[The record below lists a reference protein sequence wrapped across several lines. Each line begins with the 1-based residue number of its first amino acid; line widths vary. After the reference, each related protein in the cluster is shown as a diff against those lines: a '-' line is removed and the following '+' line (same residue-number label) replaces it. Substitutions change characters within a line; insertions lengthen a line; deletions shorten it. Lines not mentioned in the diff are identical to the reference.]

1 MTEPQ
6 ATVPASERRS
16 RRDRRRNPGPPGRR
30 GAKPPPTRLQRAL
43 RTAGGYLFA
52 IVTLMCVIAYTVTRM
67 NPIYAGRASIA
78 EQIATRVPAAKPVVP
93 IVQAITGKNP
103 RRDSSSVASFMSS
116 PEFQKDKA
124 AFAADLVRTGR
135 MSQSRADSIATFA
148 VREGYIRGIPPA
160 LIFGLMLTENATF
173 VSRATSNVGAIGLMQ
188 IYPKYWV
195 KPLGKRFGTN
205 LENDETNIRYGVY
218 IMQEYLKPKIGRPM
232 SAEQV
237 RRGLLR
243 YNGCVRG
250 TNTPRCH
257 TYPNKIARYV
267 ERDAKALCGGK
278 GFYECITRPFM
289 RGLLGK
295 DPEVAIGG

>member
-6 ATVPASERRS
+6 ATGPASERRT
-16 RRDRRRNPGPPGRR
+16 RPDRRSIPGPPGRR
-30 GAKPPPTRLQRAL
+30 GAKPPPSRLRRAL

-52 IVTLMCVIAYTVTRM
+52 IVTLLCVIAYTVTRM
-67 NPIYAGRASIA
+67 RPIYAGRASVA
-78 EQIATRVPAAKPVVP
+78 DQLAQRVPAAKPVLP
-93 IVQAITGKNP
+93 ILQAVTGKNP
-103 RRDSSSVASFMSS
+103 RRDSTTVNAMVASPQF
-116 PEFQKDKA
+116 EADRR

-135 MSQSRADSIATFA
+135 MSQARADSIAGYA

-195 KPLGKRFGTN
+195 KPLGKRFGTD
-205 LENDETNIRYGVY
+205 LQRDETNIKYGVY
-218 IMQEYLKPKIGRPM
+218 IMQHYLKPTAGRPM
-232 SAEQV
+232 SAEQI

-278 GFYECITRPFM
+278 GFYECITRPFVS
-289 RGLLGK
+289 GLLGK
-295 DPEVAIGG
+295 DIEG

>member
-6 ATVPASERRS
+6 PTEPASERRTHGERRHDPGS
-16 RRDRRRNPGPPGRR
+16 RGRR
-30 GAKPPPTRLQRAL
+30 GAPRPPGRVARAA

-52 IVTLMCVIAYTVTRM
+52 IVTLLCVIAYTVTRM
-67 NPIYAGRASIA
+67 RPIYAGKPGVA
-78 EQIATRVPAAKPVVP
+78 EQLASRVPAKDAVLP
-93 IVQAITGKNP
+93 ILQAVTGNNP
-103 RRDSSSVASFMSS
+103 RRDSASVDAMTASAQ
-116 PEFQKDKA
+116 FQADRRN
-124 AFAADLVRTGR
+124 FAADLVSTGR
-135 MSQSRADSIATFA
+135 MSQPRADSIAAYA

-188 IYPKYWV
+188 IYPKYWL
-195 KPLGKRFGTN
+195 KPLGKRFGTD
-205 LENDETNIRYGVY
+205 LENDETNIQYGVY
-218 IMQEYLKPKIGRPM
+218 ILQEYLKPKEGQTM

-237 RRGLLR
+237 RKGLLK

-295 DPEVAIGG
+295 DVEG

>member
-6 ATVPASERRS
+6 PTGPASERRTHA
-16 RRDRRRNPGPPGRR
+16 DRRHDPVQRERR
-30 GAKPPPTRLQRAL
+30 GARRPPGPVARVL
-43 RTAGGYLFA
+43 RTIGGYTFA
-52 IVTLMCVIAYTVTRM
+52 IVTLLCVIAYTVTRM
-67 NPIYAGRASIA
+67 RPIYAGRPGVA
-78 EQIATRVPAAKPVVP
+78 EQLASRVPAKDAVLP
-93 IVQAITGKNP
+93 ILQAVTGANP
-103 RRDSSSVASFMSS
+103 RRDSTNVDAMMASPQFQADVRAFSS
-116 PEFQKDKA
+116 
-124 AFAADLVRTGR
+124 DLVSTGR
-135 MSQSRADSIATFA
+135 MAQSRADSIAGYA

-195 KPLGKRFGTN
+195 KPLGKRFGTD

-218 IMQEYLKPKIGRPM
+218 IMQEYLKPKAGQPM

-237 RRGLLR
+237 RKGLLK
-243 YNGCVRG
+243 YNGCIRG

-295 DPEVAIGG
+295 DVEG

>member
-6 ATVPASERRS
+6 PTEPASERRTRS
-16 RRDRRRNPGPPGRR
+16 DRRREPGTKGRR
-30 GAKPPPTRLQRAL
+30 GAPRPPGRVARAL

-52 IVTLMCVIAYTVTRM
+52 IVTLLCVIAYTVTRM
-67 NPIYAGRASIA
+67 RPIYAGRTSVADQLA
-78 EQIATRVPAAKPVVP
+78 ARLPAAKPVLP
-93 IVQAITGKNP
+93 ILQAVTGKNP
-103 RRDSSSVASFMSS
+103 RRDSTTIAALVASPQF
-116 PEFQKDKA
+116 EA
-124 AFAADLVRTGR
+124 ERRAFAADLVRTGR
-135 MSQSRADSIATFA
+135 MSQARADSIAGFA

-188 IYPKYWV
+188 IYPKYWI
-195 KPLGKRFGTN
+195 KPLGKRFGTD
-205 LENDETNIRYGVY
+205 LEDDETNIQYGVY
-218 IMQEYLKPKIGRPM
+218 IMQEYLKPKQGQAM
-232 SAEQV
+232 SPEQI
-237 RRGLLR
+237 RKGLLR

-278 GFYECITRPFM
+278 GFYECITRPFVS
-289 RGLLGK
+289 GLLGR
-295 DPEVAIGG
+295 DVEG

>member
-6 ATVPASERRS
+6 PTGPASERRS
-16 RRDRRRNPGPPGRR
+16 HDERRRDPSQKDRR
-30 GAKPPPTRLQRAL
+30 GAKPPLSPMRRRL

-52 IVTLMCVIAYTVTRM
+52 IVTLLCVIAYTVTRM
-67 NPIYAGRASIA
+67 NPIYAGRAGVA
-78 EQIATRVPAAKPVVP
+78 EQLAARVPAAKPVLP
-93 IVQAITGKNP
+93 ILHAVTGKNP
-103 RRDSSSVASFMSS
+103 RRDSAAVQAIVAS
-116 PEFQKDKA
+116 PQYAADRQ

-135 MSQSRADSIATFA
+135 LSQARADSIAGYA
-148 VREGYIRGIPPA
+148 VREAYIRGIPPA

-188 IYPKYWV
+188 IYPKYWI
-195 KPLGKRFGTN
+195 KPLGKRFGTD

-218 IMQEYLKPKIGRPM
+218 IMQEYLKHKPGKTM

-237 RRGLLR
+237 RKGLLK

-267 ERDAKALCGGK
+267 ERDAKALCGGR
-278 GFYECITRPFM
+278 GVFECITRPFLT
-289 RGLLGK
+289 GLLGS
-295 DPEVAIGG
+295 DVGG

>member
-6 ATVPASERRS
+6 PTEPASERRTRGER
-16 RRDRRRNPGPPGRR
+16 RRDPGRGERRGARPPPGRL
-30 GAKPPPTRLQRAL
+30 ARAL

-52 IVTLMCVIAYTVTRM
+52 IVTLLCVIAYTATRM
-67 NPIYAGRASIA
+67 RPIYAGRPQIA
-78 EQIATRVPAAKPVVP
+78 EQLAARVPAKEAVLPVLKAV
-93 IVQAITGKNP
+93 TGRNP
-103 RRDSSSVASFMSS
+103 RRDSASVAGFTTS
-116 PEFQKDKA
+116 PQFEADKRN
-124 AFAADLVRTGR
+124 FAADLVRTGR
-135 MSQSRADSIATFA
+135 MSQARADSIAGYA
-148 VREGYIRGIPPA
+148 VREGYVRGIPPA

-195 KPLGKRFGTN
+195 KPLGKRFGTD
-205 LENDETNIRYGVY
+205 LQRDETNIKYGVY
-218 IMQEYLKPKIGRPM
+218 IMQHYLKPQEGRAM
-232 SAEQV
+232 SPEQI

-267 ERDAKALCGGK
+267 ERDARALCGGK
-278 GFYECITRPFM
+278 GFYECITRPFVS
-289 RGLLGK
+289 GLLGR
-295 DPEVAIGG
+295 DIEG

>member
-16 RRDRRRNPGPPGRR
+16 RSDRRRDSSSRGRR
-30 GAKPPPTRLQRAL
+30 GRKPPPTRLQRAL
-43 RTAGGYLFA
+43 RTIGGYLVA
-52 IVTLMCVIAYTVTRM
+52 IVTLLCVIAYTVTRM
-67 NPIYAGRASIA
+67 SPIYAGKARVADQLA
-78 EQIATRVPAAKPVVP
+78 ARVPSAKPVLP
-93 IVQAITGKNP
+93 ILQAVVTGKNP
-103 RRDSSSVASFMSS
+103 RRDSTTVGAFMSS
-116 PEFQKDKA
+116 AQFQADKQ

-135 MSQSRADSIATFA
+135 MKPGRADSIATFA
-148 VREGYIRGIPPA
+148 TREGYIRGIPPA

-195 KPLGKRFGTN
+195 KPLGKRFGTD

-218 IMQEYLKPKIGRPM
+218 IMQEYLKPKAGQTM

-237 RRGLLR
+237 RKGLLR

-289 RGLLGK
+289 AGLLGR
-295 DPEVAIGG
+295 DIEG

>member
-6 ATVPASERRS
+6 RTEPASERRTRGER
-16 RRDRRRNPGPPGRR
+16 RRDPGRRERRGAPRPPGRI
-30 GAKPPPTRLQRAL
+30 ARAL

-52 IVTLMCVIAYTVTRM
+52 IVTLLCVIAYTATRM
-67 NPIYAGRASIA
+67 RPIYAGRPDVA
-78 EQIATRVPAAKPVVP
+78 ERLAARAPATKPVLP
-93 IVQAITGKNP
+93 IIQAVTGTNP
-103 RRDSSSVASFMSS
+103 RRDSASVDRMTASPQF
-116 PEFQKDKA
+116 EADRR

-135 MSQSRADSIATFA
+135 MSQARADSIARYA

-188 IYPKYWV
+188 IYPKYWL
-195 KPLGKRFGTN
+195 KPLGKRFGTD
-205 LENDETNIRYGVY
+205 LERGETNIKYGVY
-218 IMQEYLKPKIGRPM
+218 IMQEYLKPRAGQAM
-232 SAEQV
+232 SPEQI

-267 ERDAKALCGGK
+267 ERDARALCGGK
-278 GFYECITRPFM
+278 GFYECITRPFVS
-289 RGLLGK
+289 GLLGR
-295 DPEVAIGG
+295 DIEG

>member
-6 ATVPASERRS
+6 PTELASERRTHG
-16 RRDRRRNPGPPGRR
+16 DRRRDPGPRGRR
-30 GAKPPPTRLQRAL
+30 GAPRPPGRLARAL

-52 IVTLMCVIAYTVTRM
+52 IVTLLCVIAYTVTRM
-67 NPIYAGRASIA
+67 RPIYAGKSSVA
-78 EQIATRVPAAKPVVP
+78 EQLAARVPAAKPVLP
-93 IVQAITGKNP
+93 ILQAVTGKNP
-103 RRDSSSVASFMSS
+103 RRDSSTVAAMTAS
-116 PEFQKDKA
+116 PQFEADRR

-135 MSQSRADSIATFA
+135 MSQARADSIAGFA

-173 VSRATSNVGAIGLMQ
+173 ISKATSNVGAIGLMQ

-195 KPLGKRFGTN
+195 KPLGKRFGTD
-205 LENDETNIRYGVY
+205 LEDDETNIRYGVY
-218 IMQEYLKPKIGRPM
+218 IMQEYLKPKQGQVM
-232 SAEQV
+232 NAEQI
-237 RRGLLR
+237 RKGLLR

-289 RGLLGK
+289 SGLLGK
-295 DPEVAIGG
+295 GIGG